1 MTTCGESIYNLI
13 PSEQA
18 VPPRLPRHKSCFQGK
33 LDEKTLVYPMGV
45 PKQPSSKRTFG
56 RPDGLAAGSPQHFK
70 KAHSGHATL
79 PAPEKPSHTRV
90 MRKGSTPKRTEKPKM
105 NLHSG
110 KNFITTN
117 AVEAILAK
125 PPKEEVE
132 KPYTMKRTFGQVP
145 KYLTTNKAMVAM
157 EKQQVLEFLKSQD
170 PQVCNFGKNR
180 CATHGQRQR
189 QPPCHHCECSW
200 RTTRLQSWIQRS
212 VLSLSITSS

>member
-1 MTTCGESIYNLI
+1 
-13 PSEQA
+13 
-18 VPPRLPRHKSCFQGK
+18 
-33 LDEKTLVYPMGV
+33 MGV
-45 PKQPSSKRTFG
+45 AKQPSSKRTFG
-56 RPDGLAAGSPQHFK
+56 RPDGMVAEHPQNFK

-79 PAPEKPSHTRV
+79 PAPQKPAHTRDV
-90 MRKGSTPKRTEKPKM
+90 RKGSTPKRTEKPKM

-117 AVEAILAK
+117 AVEAILSK

-132 KPYTMKRTFGQVP
+132 KPYTMKRTFGKVP

-157 EKQQVLEFLKSQD
+157 EKQQVAEFLKSQD
-170 PQVCNFGKNR
+170 PQVCFSGVTGVLHRVHAVTTTNPQ
-180 CATHGQRQR
+180 CT
-189 QPPCHHCECSW
+189 CSW